1 MLEVK
6 IEELTKAVI
15 ALTELIGKIEAGKT
29 VEPVKTIADITRES
43 LDIVE
48 KGLAEA
54 RGPMQEIRKQ
64 KKAAVDAIFEA
75 SAPVVEAAPV
85 MPAAPTFEPVVEAAG
100 KAPFTDGKGLI
111 DYVMTAYKEMGAEK
125 GAKIQGVLTEM
136 GLQNVNELRPTEYD
150 AFYTKVEALK

>member
-29 VEPVKTIADITRES
+29 VEPVKPVKAEKPAAPV
-43 LDIVE
+43 VE
-48 KGLAEA
+48 A
-54 RGPMQEIRKQ
+54 P
-64 KKAAVDAIFEA
+64 
-75 SAPVVEAAPV
+75 APVVEAAPV

>member
-15 ALTELIGKIEAGKT
+15 ALTELIGKIEAKDQM
-29 VEPVKTIADITRES
+29 ADITRKS
-43 LDIVE
+43 LEIIGKDLDERTTEKVKVKECVE
-48 KGLAEA
+48 ITKQEA
-54 RGPMQEIRKQ
+54 P
-64 KKAAVDAIFEA
+64 AVL
-75 SAPVVEAAPV
+75 

>member
-29 VEPVKTIADITRES
+29 VVESAPV
-43 LDIVE
+43 IVKAE
-48 KGLAEA
+48 KPAPVVEA
-54 RGPMQEIRKQ
+54 P
-64 KKAAVDAIFEA
+64 
-75 SAPVVEAAPV
+75 APVVEAAPV
-85 MPAAPTFEPVVEAAG
+85 MPAAPTFEPVIEHYVS
-100 KAPFTDGKGLI
+100 APFTDGKGLI

-125 GAKIQGVLTEM
+125 GAKIQGVLTEL

-150 AFYTKVEALK
+150 AFFAKVEALK

>member
-29 VEPVKTIADITRES
+29 VEPVKPVKTEKPAPV
-43 LDIVE
+43 VE
-48 KGLAEA
+48 APA
-54 RGPMQEIRKQ
+54 P
-64 KKAAVDAIFEA
+64 AP
-75 SAPVVEAAPV
+75 APVVEAAPV

>member
-1 MLEVK
+1 MLETK
-6 IEELTKAVI
+6 IEALTQAVI
-15 ALTELIGKIEAGKT
+15 ALTEVILKIEAKET
-29 VEPVKTIADITRES
+29 A
-43 LDIVE
+43 
-48 KGLAEA
+48 
-54 RGPMQEIRKQ
+54 
-64 KKAAVDAIFEA
+64 
-75 SAPVVEAAPV
+75 APVAAPAPVIIEAPVEVAKEIVAAIDKTV
-85 MPAAPTFEPVVEAAG
+85 MPAAPTFEPVIEAAN

>member
-15 ALTELIGKIEAGKT
+15 ALTELIGKIEAGKS
-29 VEPVKTIADITRES
+29 EPLKNVYLTDPHPAAPAKIEVPVTQAEIIKES
-43 LDIVE
+43 
-48 KGLAEA
+48 
-54 RGPMQEIRKQ
+54 
-64 KKAAVDAIFEA
+64 
-75 SAPVVEAAPV
+75 PVAPV
-85 MPAAPTFEPVVEAAG
+85 MPAAPTFEPVIEAAN

>member
-29 VEPVKTIADITRES
+29 VDPVPSKPMPVKAPIETPA
-43 LDIVE
+43 
-48 KGLAEA
+48 
-54 RGPMQEIRKQ
+54 P
-64 KKAAVDAIFEA
+64 
-75 SAPVVEAAPV
+75 APVVEAAPV
-85 MPAAPTFEPVVEAAG
+85 MPAAPTFEPVVEAAPAG
-100 KAPFTDGKGLI
+100 NAAPFTDGKGLI
-111 DYVMTAYKEMGAEK
+111 DYVMTIYKELGPEK

-150 AFYTKVEALK
+150 AFYAKVEALK

>member
-15 ALTELIGKIEAGKT
+15 ALTELIGKIEAGKE
-29 VEPVKTIADITRES
+29 VKPEPVKP
-43 LDIVE
+43 V
-48 KGLAEA
+48 KVKAE
-54 RGPMQEIRKQ
+54 PTP
-64 KKAAVDAIFEA
+64 
-75 SAPVVEAAPV
+75 APVVEAPVVEAAPAAPV
-85 MPAAPTFEPVVEAAG
+85 MPAAPTFEPACPTHDVA

-125 GAKIQGVLTEM
+125 GAQIQGVLVEM

-150 AFYTKVEALK
+150 AFFAKVEALK